1 MSKLFGVDFKKK
13 KIEFFV
19 EETND
24 KSVSETQLED
34 MTEVQRDRIKRVDVY
49 LTHVFNELQ
58 EAGIRKDALTAVG
71 NIFHLILHL
80 LIRIS

>member
-19 EETND
+19 DDTD
-24 KSVSETQLED
+24 AKSLSEIQLED
-34 MTEVQRDRIKRVDVY
+34 MTEAQQDRIKRVDLY
-49 LTHVFNELQ
+49 LTHVFNEMQ
-58 EAGIRKDALTAVG
+58 EAGIRKDALTAIG

-80 LIRIS
+80 LIRVS